1 MSLTILSPSEPV
13 PISEKVIA
21 EIEVLSRIAQA
32 NGSLVSIH
40 DIVALTSIKLREDQ
54 IEKHWETVPNLARR
68 FELKAGFVYERGA
81 MDGSNSPTS
90 LRGEIENRTRAK
102 NYAIFAKAFMSFLKE
117 KEATL
122 VAVSG
127 SASYQS
133 ASVADDLDFFI
144 VARPGF
150 LWTYLVKSMF
160 LARAFRIFNRNAP
173 RICFS
178 YAVDEEYANNEFSS
192 PKDPLFARDAL
203 TLMVIHGT
211 DTYRGL
217 LTKSSWMS
225 RYYPRLFHQRSSDTR
240 EGERLEEHAAPSAF
254 RKFLNQ
260 LVYSVVSKYVTTK
273 SAMLNRRLRKSGKP
287 NSLFALRIGP
297 DHFVIDSDRYSH
309 LREMYGTLEDIASRN
324 GPANLA

>member
-1 MSLTILSPSEPV
+1 MHLTSLSPPFS
-13 PISEKVIA
+13 ISDKVVA
-21 EIEVLSRIAQA
+21 EIEVLSKIAQA

-40 DIVALTSIKLREDQ
+40 DIVALTSIKLGEEQLER
-54 IEKHWETVPNLARR
+54 HWQTVPNLAGR

-81 MDGSNSPTS
+81 MDGSNSPAR
-90 LRGEIENRTRAK
+90 LRCEMENRTRAK
-102 NYAIFAKAFMSFLKE
+102 NYAIFGKAFTSLLKE

-127 SASYQS
+127 STSYQS
-133 ASVADDLDFFI
+133 ASVADDLDLFL
-144 VARPGF
+144 VTRPGF

-160 LARAFRIFNRNAP
+160 LARAFRLFNRNAP

-178 YAVDEEYANNEFSS
+178 YAVDEEYANKEFSS
-192 PKDPLFARDAL
+192 TKDPLFARDAL
-203 TLMVIHGT
+203 TLMVVHGT
-211 DTYRGL
+211 ETYRRL

-225 RYYPRLFHQRSSDTR
+225 RYFPRLFHQRSSDTKA
-240 EGERLEEHAAPSAF
+240 GEELEQHSTPTAF
-254 RKFLNQ
+254 SKFLNQ
-260 LVYSVVSKYVTTK
+260 LVYSVVSKYITTK

-309 LREMYGTLEDIASRN
+309 LREMYGTLKDIVSRD
-324 GPANLA
+324 GPASLV

>member
-1 MSLTILSPSEPV
+1 MTTLSQIEPF
-13 PISEKVIA
+13 PISDKVIA
-21 EIEVLSRIAQA
+21 EIEVLSRVAQA
-32 NGSLVSIH
+32 NGSLLSIH
-40 DIVALTSIKLREDQ
+40 DIVALTSIKLREEQ
-54 IEKHWETVPNLARR
+54 IEKHWQTVPNLARR
-68 FELKAGFVYERGA
+68 FELKAGFVCERGA
-81 MDGSNSPTS
+81 MDGGNSPAGP
-90 LRGEIENRTRAK
+90 RGEMENRTRAK
-102 NYAIFAKAFMSFLKE
+102 NYAIFAKAFTSLLKE

-127 SASYQS
+127 STSYQS
-133 ASVADDLDFFI
+133 ASTADDLDFFL
-144 VARPGF
+144 VTRPGF

-160 LARAFRIFNRNAP
+160 LARAFRLFNRNAP

-178 YAVDEEYANNEFSS
+178 YASDEEYANKEFSS

-203 TLMVIHGT
+203 TLMVVHGT
-211 DTYRGL
+211 KTYRRL

-225 RYYPRLFHQRSSDTR
+225 KYYPHLFHQRSNDTR
-240 EGERLEEHAAPSAF
+240 AGEGLEDHPTPSTF

-260 LVYSVVSKYVTTK
+260 LVFSVVSKYIRTK

-309 LREMYGTLEDIASRN
+309 LREMYGTLKDIVSRDDPAS
-324 GPANLA
+324 LV